1 VGIKRGARTRAAKND
16 DIIAYCDGL
25 GECWPVSD
33 HHGNQP
39 HAFEME
45 HYTNTEMIV
54 REDILVKAKELAELL
69 TTSNEVQFYQ
79 KAEKQIATNEHIQQ
93 LISAIKKKQKEI
105 VAFETFQNQKMI
117 DKIENEIE
125 ELQDELDSI
134 PVVSEFKQT
143 QEDINY
149 LLQLVMS
156 VIRDSISDK
165 INVEAGSSSSPSN
178 CSE

>member
-1 VGIKRGARTRAAKND
+1 MS
-16 DIIAYCDGL
+16 
-25 GECWPVSD
+25 EHS
-33 HHGNQP
+33 HHHP

-45 HYTNTEMIV
+45 HYTNTELIV
-54 REDILVKAKELAELL
+54 REDILAKAKELAELL

-79 KAEKQIATNEHIQQ
+79 QAEQKISGNEHIQK

-105 VAFETFQNQKMI
+105 VAFEKFQNAKMVE
-117 DKIENEIE
+117 KIEKEID
-125 ELQDELDSI
+125 ELQDELDGI
-134 PVVSEFKQT
+134 PIVSEFKQS

-156 VIRDSISDK
+156 VVRDTISDK
-165 INVEAGSSSSPSN
+165 INVEAGQASSPSS

>member
-1 VGIKRGARTRAAKND
+1 MS
-16 DIIAYCDGL
+16 
-25 GECWPVSD
+25 E
-33 HHGNQP
+33 HGNHP

-45 HYTNTEMIV
+45 HFTNTELIV
-54 REDILVKAKELAELL
+54 REDILEKAKELAHLL

-79 KAEKQIATNEHIQQ
+79 QAERQISGNEHIQK

-105 VAFETFQNQKMI
+105 VAFEKFNNPAMVA
-117 DKIENEIE
+117 KIEKEIDN
-125 ELQDELDSI
+125 LQDELDGI
-134 PVVSEFKQT
+134 PIVSEFKQT

-156 VIRDSISDK
+156 VVRDTISEK
-165 INVEAGSSSSPSN
+165 INVEEGTAPSPST